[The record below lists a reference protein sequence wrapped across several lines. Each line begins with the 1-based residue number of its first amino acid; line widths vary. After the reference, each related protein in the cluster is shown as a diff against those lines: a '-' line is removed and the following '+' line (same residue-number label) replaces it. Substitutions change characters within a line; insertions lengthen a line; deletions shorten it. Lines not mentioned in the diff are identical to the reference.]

1 MMTKS
6 KKKFQMPHI
15 YVLLVALIIFCVILT
30 YIMPAGEFQRTQN
43 ASGVE
48 VIVPGTF
55 KKTASNPVGPF
66 QMVQSVYQGMIDA
79 GPVIFFVFIAYA
91 SIGLMIDTGAF
102 NGLMSKALKV
112 LKGKMRIAMI
122 PIFITALGVL
132 SSTIGV
138 SEEMFPFVPIFVSI
152 AIAMGYDAIVG
163 MAIVGLGT
171 GIGYSAAVVN
181 PFNVGMAQSIAGL
194 PLLSGSWYRVVSH
207 IAMIIVTSIYLMR
220 YADKITKDPSK
231 SLVYGDDFS
240 EFATT
245 DEDLEKQPFGKKEIA
260 VLIILILGVFAIV
273 YGAAVYKWYF
283 SEICAVFL
291 IMGLSSSFVM
301 GKGPNDIGEAIGR
314 HFAEIAVACMMIG
327 VARGVLMV
335 LQDGHIID
343 SIVYYLSLPLS
354 YLSKWIAAP
363 SMLLV
368 QMVISFV
375 IPSGSGQAVTSMP
388 IMAPVGD
395 LLGIERQVS
404 VLAFQ
409 FADGVTNAIWPTAS
423 APIICGLAGIKIEKW
438 WRFVL
443 PLFAMLFA
451 LQVVLVIIAVAIG
464 YH

>member
-1 MMTKS
+1 MITEI
-6 KKKFQMPHI
+6 KKKIKMPHI
-15 YVLLVALIIFCVILT
+15 YVLLVALIILCVVLT
-30 YIMPAGEFQRTQN
+30 YVMPAGKFDRTTN

-55 KKTASNPVGPF
+55 KKIASSPVGPF

-112 LKGKMRIAMI
+112 LKGRTRIAMI
-122 PIFITALGVL
+122 PIFITAMGIL

-152 AIAMGYDAIVG
+152 AIAMGYDAIIG

-194 PLLSGSWYRVVSH
+194 PLLSGSWYRIVSH
-207 IAMIIVTSIYLMR
+207 IALIIVTSIYMMH
-220 YADKITKDPSK
+220 YAAKIAKDPKK

-240 EFATT
+240 EFAAS
-245 DEDLEKQPFGKKEIA
+245 DEELEKQPFGKREIA
-260 VLIILILGVFAIV
+260 VLLVLVVGVVMIV

-283 SEICAVFL
+283 SEICGVFL
-291 IMGLSSSFVM
+291 IMGIISSFIM
-301 GKGPNDIGEAIGR
+301 GKSPNEIGEAIGR

-327 VARGVLMV
+327 IARGVLMV

-363 SMLLV
+363 AMLLV

-395 LLGIERQVS
+395 LLGLQRQVS

-423 APIICGLAGIKIEKW
+423 APIICGLAGVKLEKW
-438 WRFVL
+438 WKFVL
-443 PLFAMLFA
+443 PLFGLIFA
-451 LQVVLVIIAVAIG
+451 VQVILIIIAVAIG